1 MSGKKR
7 TFTVYQNYWDDDNQS
22 WEEQEIDATVIY
34 DRSESGVLSFRV
46 VKTSPRAEVDEDF
59 NQQIVE
65 AIEGEEA
72 AIADYKAEQG
82 WRNSRGEK

>member
-22 WEEQEIDATVIY
+22 WEEQEVDVTVIY
-34 DRSESGVLSFRV
+34 DRLESGILSFRV
-46 VKTSPRAEVDEDF
+46 VKTTPRAFLDEDF
-59 NQQIVE
+59 RQQIVE

-72 AIADYKAEQG
+72 AIADYQAEREWFHRQE
-82 WRNSRGEK
+82 EK